1 MKKISFTLVLLF
13 LIGCNTAPV
22 EPVQKMAGYMVA
34 GEDRYDLSLG
44 DNSAVEIWDKYLDA
58 HNAKDIEAIKAME
71 HEELK
76 IWGPD
81 GTYIEGKDDHA
92 AFLQQ
97 WFDNN
102 NPKWDTYFSFP
113 LKVNWENQPGTWV
126 TSGHTL
132 TLTVDGNEV
141 STNDIADVYIEDGLI
156 KMFYVFSRQLP
167 PSPEN
172 TSE

>member
-1 MKKISFTLVLLF
+1 MTLIFV
-13 LIGCNTAPV
+13 GCNTTPPEPV
-22 EPVQKMAGYMVA
+22 EKMAGYMVA

-44 DNSAVEIWDKYLDA
+44 DNSAVEIWDKYIDA

-167 PSPEN
+167 PSQEDA
-172 TSE
+172 SE